1 MEIGNKIL
9 ELRKQNDLSQEQ
21 LAERLGVARQ
31 TISKWELGETSPDLE
46 QSKKLSKIFN
56 VSLDDLTNN
65 DIKNILI
72 NKTSNT
78 EKMSKTIINILKII
92 LLILII
98 TVIVLVSSLFFK
110 EYFSVSPVATGQSI
124 ECIINGNKYTYEA
137 LPIKKNRRL
146 NQIKLVK
153 RNKYFMDV
161 TENYQE
167 EWKNAAVSMRI
178 INKNKKA
185 LRKIRNNYSVS
196 NLYITNTGEL
206 HLMDFDELIKKNYI
220 SELDE
225 PVKFIKRNI
234 VTRVIK
240 RKTKKLRKI
249 KNLSKDEIYRK
260 LYVKYAKKVKKGK

>member
-137 LPIKKNRRL
+137 WAKYDYPYTIESFNTNDKELNVNYKDYGKLEYLFDDIKKDVINRGGSCE
-146 NQIKLVK
+146 
-153 RNKYFMDV
+153 Y
-161 TENYQE
+161 
-167 EWKNAAVSMRI
+167 KN
-178 INKNKKA
+178 
-185 LRKIRNNYSVS
+185 
-196 NLYITNTGEL
+196 
-206 HLMDFDELIKKNYI
+206 
-220 SELDE
+220 
-225 PVKFIKRNI
+225 
-234 VTRVIK
+234 
-240 RKTKKLRKI
+240 
-249 KNLSKDEIYRK
+249 
-260 LYVKYAKKVKKGK
+260 